1 MAPDADRR
9 TGGRGRLVIRR
20 TFTLSAV
27 GALVWLLLR
36 MIEISPSAAP
46 AESTFM
52 LGFALL
58 SAALLGEIVEHFR
71 LPRITGYLLA
81 GILFGPFVANL
92 LSARVLAPLS
102 ALNEMAFA
110 FIGLAAGAELKLATL
125 RGRWRSIVLLI
136 VCTTAVV
143 MAGVGGFFF
152 LTASWRGFLG
162 DLPTFQILAVAGMVG
177 VIAAARSP
185 SSAIAII
192 DETKA
197 VGPFSE
203 TILGVSVAMDVVVIC
218 LFAVV
223 TAGAGLAFAPEQGLD
238 LLFALKVTGAIA
250 VSITLGVLLGA
261 VIGLYLKRK
270 GPQVSLVIVGLCFL
284 VYRLSEIAGH
294 YLEQTHGLGIRL
306 EPLLICAAAGFTI
319 QNWSHQGPRLL
330 AAMDRVALPVYVI
343 FFTMAGAR
351 LDLGA
356 FLASWGI
363 ALALAGARIMMIVI
377 GTRLATSLAGDPEP
391 FRRFC
396 WLGFI
401 TQAGLSLA
409 LISQIE
415 SRFPDWG
422 TGLATTLVAVVVIN
436 QLVGPVA
443 FKMAL
448 EKVGEA
454 RKGASLRRGTS

>member
-1 MAPDADRR
+1 MAPEADRR
-9 TGGRGRLVIRR
+9 AGGRGRLVIRR
-20 TFTLSAV
+20 IFTLSVV
-27 GALVWLLLR
+27 GVLVWLLLR

-58 SAALLGEIVEHFR
+58 SAALLGEIVEHLR

-81 GILFGPFVANL
+81 GILFGPFVVNL
-92 LSARVLAPLS
+92 LSARVLEPLS

-110 FIGLAAGAELKLATL
+110 FIGLAAGAELKLGTL
-125 RGRWRSIVLLI
+125 KGRWRSIVLLI
-136 VCTTAVV
+136 VCTSAVV

-162 DLPTFQILAVAGMVG
+162 DLPPFQILAVAGMVG

-197 VGPFSE
+197 DGPFTE
-203 TILGVSVAMDVVVIC
+203 TILGVSVAMDIVVIC
-218 LFAVV
+218 LFAVM
-223 TAGAGLAFAPEQGLD
+223 TAVAGLAFVPEQGVN
-238 LLFALKVTGAIA
+238 LLFALEVAAEIVGSIA
-250 VSITLGVLLGA
+250 LGVLLGA
-261 VIGLYLKRK
+261 IMGLYLKRK

-284 VYRLSEIAGH
+284 VYRVSELAGH
-294 YLEQTHGLGIRL
+294 YLEQTHDLGIRL

-351 LDLGA
+351 LDLCA
-356 FLASWGI
+356 LATSWGI
-363 ALALAGARIMMIVI
+363 ALAIAGFRIAMIVI
-377 GTRLATSLAGDPEP
+377 GTRLATSLAGDPGP
-391 FRRFC
+391 FRRYC

-409 LISQIE
+409 LISQVE
-415 SRFPDWG
+415 TRFPDWG
-422 TGLATTLVAVVVIN
+422 AGLATILVAVVAIN
-436 QLVGPVA
+436 QLIGPVA

-454 RKGASLRRGTS
+454 RRGASLRRGTS

>member
-1 MAPDADRR
+1 MACDPDRR
-9 TGGRGRLVIRR
+9 WGGGEHLVIRR
-20 TFTLSAV
+20 LITLSAV
-27 GALVWLLLR
+27 GVLVWLLLR
-36 MIEISPSAAP
+36 MIEISPSSAP

-58 SAALLGEIVEHFR
+58 SAALLGEIVEHLR
-71 LPRITGYLLA
+71 LPRITGYILA
-81 GILFGPFVANL
+81 GILFGPFAANL
-92 LSARVLAPLS
+92 LSARVLGPLS
-102 ALNEMAFA
+102 ALNDMAFA
-110 FIGLAAGAELKLATL
+110 FIGLAAGAELKLATIK
-125 RGRWRSIVLLI
+125 GRWKSIVLLI
-136 VCTTAVV
+136 VCTATVV
-143 MAGVGGFFF
+143 MVGVGGFFF
-152 LTASWRGFLG
+152 VTASWKSFLG
-162 DLPTFQILAVAGMVG
+162 DLPPLQILAVAGMVG

-197 VGPFSE
+197 DGPFTE
-203 TILGVSVAMDVVVIC
+203 TILGVSVAMDIVVIC
-218 LFAVV
+218 LFAVA
-223 TAGAGLAFAPEQGLD
+223 TAVAGLAFAPEQGLD
-238 LLFALKVTGAIA
+238 LVFALEVTGAIG
-250 VSITLGVLLGA
+250 VSIALGVLLG
-261 VIGLYLKRK
+261 VIMGLYLKRK

-294 YLEQTHGLGIRL
+294 YLEQNQGLEIHL

-330 AAMDRVALPVYVI
+330 SAMDWVALPVYVV

-356 FLASWGI
+356 LATSWG
-363 ALALAGARIMMIVI
+363 LALAIAGFRVVMIML

-391 FRRFC
+391 FRRYC
-396 WLGFI
+396 WLGFV

-415 SRFPDWG
+415 NRFPGWG
-422 TGLATTLVAVVVIN
+422 NGLATTLVAVIAIN
-436 QLVGPVA
+436 QLIGPAA

-454 RKGASLRRGTS
+454 QRGSPPWKGTS

>member
-9 TGGRGRLVIRR
+9 TGRRGPLVIRR
-20 TFTLSAV
+20 IFTLSAV
-27 GALVWLLLR
+27 GVLVWLLLR
-36 MIEISPSAAP
+36 IIEISPSAAP

-58 SAALLGEIVEHFR
+58 SAALLGEIVEHLR
-71 LPRITGYLLA
+71 LPRITGYILA
-81 GILFGPFVANL
+81 GMLFGPFAVNL
-92 LSARVLAPLS
+92 LSSRALEPLS
-102 ALNEMAFA
+102 ALNDMAFA
-110 FIGLAAGAELKLATL
+110 FIGLAAGTELKLATL
-125 RGRWRSIVLLI
+125 KGQWRSIVLLI
-136 VCTTAVV
+136 VCTSTVV
-143 MAGVGGFFF
+143 MVGIGGFVFV
-152 LTASWRGFLG
+152 TASRTGFLG
-162 DLPTFQILAVAGMVG
+162 DLTPLQILAVAAMVG

-197 VGPFSE
+197 DGPFTE
-203 TILGVSVAMDVVVIC
+203 TILGVSVAMDIVVIC
-218 LFAVV
+218 LFAVA
-223 TAGAGLAFAPEQGLD
+223 TALVGVAFAPEQGLD
-238 LLFALKVTGAIA
+238 LVFALEVAGAIA
-250 VSITLGVLLGA
+250 VSIVLGVVLGA

-284 VYRLSEIAGH
+284 VYRLSEITGR
-294 YLEQTHGLGIRL
+294 YLVQTHGLEIHL

-330 AAMDRVALPVYVI
+330 GAMDQVALPVYVV

-356 FLASWGI
+356 LAASWGL
-363 ALALAGARIMMIVI
+363 AVALAGFRIVMIML
-377 GTRLATSLAGDPEP
+377 GTRLATSLAGDPAP
-391 FRRFC
+391 FRRYC
-396 WLGFI
+396 WLGFV

-422 TGLATTLVAVVVIN
+422 PGLATTLVAVIAIN
-436 QLVGPVA
+436 QLIGPAA

-454 RKGASLRRGTS
+454 RKGTS